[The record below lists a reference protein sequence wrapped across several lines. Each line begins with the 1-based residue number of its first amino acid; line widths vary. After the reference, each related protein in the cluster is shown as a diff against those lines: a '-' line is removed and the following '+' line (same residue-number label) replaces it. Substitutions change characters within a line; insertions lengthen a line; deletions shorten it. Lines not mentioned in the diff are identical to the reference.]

1 MFNAIFPSRSL
12 AIQASPPSNLYLQHH
27 LLVWD
32 PVASGLVLNLHSV
45 PSTRPHP
52 PYLFPAHLTHPPTH
66 THIPKHTEHTY
77 AHTDTQM
84 HLQRC
89 THRTDRDADTSVCIH
104 THTRGRLFLSSTPR
118 PPYMHLLPA
127 WPPAL
132 ASALHSPAPELCS
145 LAGPGTEAEPC
156 FPSPA
161 AKWNQQTGRTAG
173 FERTTS
179 WASEKLI
186 CWLICLRSANCSC
199 DSLRPSAP
207 PS

>member
-104 THTRGRLFLSSTPR
+104 THAAGSFSLRHPGHRTCTSCPPGLLLLLPLCTPQPPSSALWQDQELKLSLAFPALLQSGTSTRVGRQDLRGQPAGRL
-118 PPYMHLLPA
+118 
-127 WPPAL
+127 
-132 ASALHSPAPELCS
+132 
-145 LAGPGTEAEPC
+145 
-156 FPSPA
+156 
-161 AKWNQQTGRTAG
+161 
-173 FERTTS
+173 
-179 WASEKLI
+179 
-186 CWLICLRSANCSC
+186 RS
-199 DSLRPSAP
+199 
-207 PS
+207 